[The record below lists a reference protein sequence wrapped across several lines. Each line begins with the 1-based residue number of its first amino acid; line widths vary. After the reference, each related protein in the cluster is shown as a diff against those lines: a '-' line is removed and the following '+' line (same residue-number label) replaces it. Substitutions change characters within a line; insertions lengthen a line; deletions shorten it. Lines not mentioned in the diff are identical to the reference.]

1 MQGKHIIGNAR
12 AGLICAAIA
21 ALGAPLHAQVATEVS
36 TVGDFAITVYV
47 QPFLTEED
55 LSILRM
61 IATSQEAL
69 ALFVPDA
76 AGFSAMAA
84 SPDDGFIKDGVPV
97 ASVVALGGL
106 PDAATALA
114 NAAAACAAA
123 ASTETACVP
132 LLEIAPK

>member
-1 MQGKHIIGNAR
+1 MQGKHIFSMAR
-12 AGLICAAIA
+12 AGAFFA
-21 ALGAPLHAQVATEVS
+21 ALMTLSAPLHAEVATEVS
-36 TVGDFAITVYV
+36 TVGAYTITLYV

-69 ALFVPDA
+69 ALFVPGA

-84 SPDDGFIKDGVPV
+84 SPDDGFIKDGAPVP
-97 ASVVALGGL
+97 SVVALGGL
-106 PDAATALA
+106 PDAA
-114 NAAAACAAA
+114 AAMAGAVSGCAAA
-123 ASTETACVP
+123 ASTKTACVP

>member
-1 MQGKHIIGNAR
+1 MQGKHIIGIAR
-12 AGLICAAIA
+12 AGMFCAAFV
-21 ALGAPLHAQVATEVS
+21 ALSAPLHAQVATEVS
-36 TVGDFAITVYV
+36 TLGDFAITVHL

-55 LSILRM
+55 LSVLRM

-69 ALFVPDA
+69 ALFMPDA

-114 NAAAACAAA
+114 NVTSGCAAA
-123 ASTETACVP
+123 ASTKTACVP